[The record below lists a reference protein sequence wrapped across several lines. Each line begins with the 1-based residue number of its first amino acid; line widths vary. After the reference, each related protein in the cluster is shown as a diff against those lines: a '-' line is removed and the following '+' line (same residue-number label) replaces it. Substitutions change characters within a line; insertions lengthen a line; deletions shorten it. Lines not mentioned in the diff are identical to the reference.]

1 MTTGRINQVA
11 RKVSTPP
18 PQAMAHKPSD
28 KPSAAHAAESTRTR
42 HAKHTTKATQRPTD
56 SAIQREPSKARANNN
71 CRHRPNEFGSDLRRD
86 DQNTKG
92 APIRTRLCE
101 TSCNTNQTKDHSKA
115 QSARAAQQASTRKSQ
130 CSVHKPHSINHTR
143 KHKQS
148 TRRRKSKPS
157 SAGRANE
164 QRAGPL
170 TPAVQPPD
178 TAQHKQSSS
187 ATATQ
192 THCKRAHANA
202 AHRETVQSFRDANER
217 DARPP

>member
-1 MTTGRINQVA
+1 
-11 RKVSTPP
+11 
-18 PQAMAHKPSD
+18 MAHKPSD
-28 KPSAAHAAESTRTR
+28 KPSVARAAESPRTG
-42 HAKHTTKATQRPTD
+42 HGKHTTRATQRPTD
-56 SAIQREPSKARANNN
+56 SAIQREPIKASANNN
-71 CRHRPNEFGSDLRRD
+71 CRHRPNEFGGDLRRD
-86 DQNTKG
+86 DQHTTAG
-92 APIRTRLCE
+92 APIDPRLCE
-101 TSCNTNQTKDHSKA
+101 TSCDTNQTTDHSRV

-130 CSVHKPHSINHTR
+130 CSVHKPHSINHTG

-148 TRRRKSKPS
+148 TRRRSSKPS
-157 SAGRANE
+157 SARRATG